1 MTAIEVL
8 KKELEEIQIAQCECI
23 SESGLIIPYQKHK
36 YQLLTRKA
44 NELKG
49 AIDWL
54 TAIYKT
60 KEVNKDEPM
69 EVK

>member
-1 MTAIEVL
+1 MKMTAIEVL

-23 SESGLIIPYQKHK
+23 SDSGMIIPYQRHK

-49 AIDWL
+49 SIDWL
-54 TAIYKT
+54 SKMYEG
-60 KEVNKDEPM
+60 KEVINNK
-69 EVK
+69 